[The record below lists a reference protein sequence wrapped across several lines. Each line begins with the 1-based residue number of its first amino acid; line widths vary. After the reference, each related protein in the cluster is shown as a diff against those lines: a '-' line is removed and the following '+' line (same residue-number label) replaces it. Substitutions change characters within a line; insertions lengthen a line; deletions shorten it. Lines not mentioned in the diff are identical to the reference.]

1 MFECAAKI
9 RRLYDVANVLVS
21 VGLIEKLQ
29 LVTSRKPLFRWKN
42 RPAGSMVPFNDRV
55 KMEVSEAADD
65 AVIVKAEPSMAGVDE
80 MMRAEDGDEVVRS
93 SQSGDSE
100 MSEEGSDSSQ
110 SDSPD
115 AREGSQKKRSLATTN
130 ERESACKRIKQEIQP
145 VATEATSLSPKTSQS
160 TESSV
165 VDLTI
170 STDSLLQF
178 DAQNAPVHP
187 QLVLQQQQEQL
198 QLYMQKYIR
207 EYVDFKLAQESSSG
221 VATSSEAS
229 IAYMAE
235 AIHSTPL
242 SLPSL
247 TNRVTGDLVGS
258 LQDLL
263 FPANNTSPQC
273 VSEFFHN
280 SSSRQPV
287 SKPPAVVAKTAS
299 SAVTVSSKD
308 HENPTRNLASALS
321 MPHA

>member
-1 MFECAAKI
+1 MEQGPNDLICNLAAKI

-42 RPAGSMVPFNDRV
+42 RPAGSVVSTNDRV
-55 KMEVSEAADD
+55 KMEVSESAD
-65 AVIVKAEPSMAGVDE
+65 AVIVKAEPSMSGDDE
-80 MMRAEDGDEVVRS
+80 MMRAEDEDEVIRS

-115 AREGSQKKRSLATTN
+115 ARETSSKKRSLPTN
-130 ERESACKRIKQEIQP
+130 EERSCKRIKQEIEP
-145 VATEATSLSPKTSQS
+145 VVPETASQS
-160 TESSV
+160 ADSSV
-165 VDLTI
+165 VDLTV
-170 STDSLLQF
+170 STDTLLQF

-198 QLYMQKYIR
+198 QLYMQQYIR
-207 EYVDFKLAQESSSG
+207 EYVHFKLAQESSSNG

-273 VSEFFHN
+273 VSEFFHS

-287 SKPPAVVAKTAS
+287 NKPPAVAAKTTL
-299 SAVTVSSKD
+299 SAMVSNSND
-308 HENPTRNLASALS
+308 QENPTRNLSTALS
-321 MPHA
+321 MPHT